1 METRENYMLT
11 PKALR
16 TLRLFVVVGAVTFTL
31 APYGMSSTPLSEGS
45 GAGCAADSQPVQVS
59 SDAMRQQLTA
69 LQQTVNPPSSPKNI
83 GTGTAVL
90 SIVIDCS
97 GKVISQNV
105 VSSGSDAMAR
115 AAKATVNTWTYKP
128 FLLNG
133 YPVQVQTTV
142 TISFSTLGKD

>member
-1 METRENYMLT
+1 MLT
-11 PKALR
+11 SKVLR
-16 TLRLFVVVGAVTFTL
+16 TLRLFVVVGAVSFAL
-31 APYGMSSTPLSEGS
+31 APYGLSSTPQPGTSA
-45 GAGCAADSQPVQVS
+45 AGCAADSQPVQVS

-83 GTGTAVL
+83 GNGTVVL

-97 GKVISQNV
+97 GKVISQSV

-128 FLLNG
+128 YLLNG
-133 YPVQVQTTV
+133 NPVEVQTTV
-142 TISFSTLGKD
+142 IISFSKQGKD

>member
-1 METRENYMLT
+1 MLT
-11 PKALR
+11 PKLLR
-16 TLRLFVVVGAVTFTL
+16 TLRLFVVVGAVPFAL
-31 APYGMSSTPLSEGS
+31 APYGISSTPLSEGS
-45 GAGCAADSQPVQVS
+45 GAGCAADSQPIQVS
-59 SDAMRQQLTA
+59 SDTMRQQLTA

-97 GKVISQNV
+97 GKVISQTV

-128 FLLNG
+128 YLLNG